1 MKSFIKNISLFSI
14 IVLSAMMFSTCK
26 KYPEDDSISLMTVRT
41 RMSGEWKF
49 EKIEINNEDIKNQYN
64 DSLAPLTIDD
74 FWFWIQ
80 FRISDYGSGSRDF
93 ILINKQSKNKH
104 DAKNTDVCGID
115 LQIYPKKNKQF
126 STGGGPWNYIPHN
139 DKFSSKILLNIFG
152 RFQTWDIKKLY
163 NNKMILERNSNGVKY
178 RLYLIQTRNK

>member
-1 MKSFIKNISLFSI
+1 MKNCNFISLLLLISLVA
-14 IVLSAMMFSTCK
+14 VLFTTCK
-26 KYPEDDSISLMTVRT
+26 KYPEDDSISLLTMRS
-41 RMSGEWKF
+41 RMNGEWQ
-49 EKIEINNEDIKNQYN
+49 IERIETNGEDIKYRYN

-93 ILINKQSKNKH
+93 IFINKQSKNKQ

-126 STGGGPWNYIPHN
+126 STGGGPWNYISHT
-139 DKFSSKILLNIFG
+139 DKFSSKILLNIIG

-163 NNKMILERNSNGVKY
+163 NNKMILERNTNGVKY
-178 RLYLIQTRNK
+178 RLYFIQTRNK